1 MSSTS
6 GDIRTALGT
15 CRRALEIARDRGAAK
30 VEVVDV
36 QSNKK
41 SAHICYTTTNTVN

>member
-6 GDIRTALGT
+6 GDVRRALGT
-15 CRRALEIARDRGAAK
+15 CRRALEIARDRGAAR

-36 QSNKK
+36 QGNEKNRCMYQLDFQYS
-41 SAHICYTTTNTVN
+41 